1 MATSIQKDSKI
12 YIAGHRGLVGSA
24 VLKKLKE
31 KGFNNLVYKTHK
43 ELDLTQQEAVQ
54 EFFKKEKPEV
64 VILSAAKAGGVVANN
79 TYRADF
85 IYENLQIECNVIHNA
100 YLNGVKKLLFI
111 ASTTIYPK
119 NASLP
124 TRENQMLSGD
134 LEYTN
139 KPYAIAKI
147 AGLILCES
155 YNLQY
160 HTNFI
165 AIAPTNLYGNNDKFD
180 LEKAHVMPALLR
192 KIHLAKLL
200 SEDQD
205 EEVLKDLN
213 HHTKEAFTN
222 FNQAKE
228 YLKSF
233 GISKNSVEI
242 WGDGTPTREFLH
254 SEDLS
259 EAVLFILQN
268 IDFKHL
274 YEKNE
279 KEIQNTHLN
288 LGTNENISIKE
299 LAYLLKKLIG
309 FKGELVFNA
318 KRPNGALSKLSD
330 CSKINQLGW
339 QAKITLEQGV
349 KMMYENYLNNMGGG
363 DLNKLDFTLSLY
375 QNLFQLKF
383 LTYLQTDGSQSSL
396 KTNLKFSNHKRVC
409 NTNLSCNFD
418 NAKFCRAKAA

>member
-1 MATSIQKDSKI
+1 MKKDSKI

-24 VLKKLKE
+24 ILKKLKE
-31 KGFNNLVYKTHK
+31 QGYNNLIYKTHQ
-43 ELDLTQQEAVQ
+43 ELDLTNQKAVK
-54 EFFKKEKPEV
+54 EFFEKEKPEV
-64 VILSAAKAGGVVANN
+64 VVLSAAKAGGIAANS
-79 TYRADF
+79 TFRADF

-100 YLNGVKKLLFI
+100 YLSGVKKLIFV
-111 ASTTIYPK
+111 ASTSVYPK

-124 TRENQMLSGD
+124 TGEKQMLSGD

-147 AGLILCES
+147 AGLMLCES

-180 LEKAHVMPALLR
+180 LETAHVLPALLR

-200 SEDQD
+200 SEGRD

-213 HHTKEAFTN
+213 THAKAPFANIKEAKT
-222 FNQAKE
+222 
-228 YLKSF
+228 YLQSF
-233 GISKNSVEI
+233 GVSEKSVEI

-259 EAVLFILQN
+259 EAVFFILQN
-268 IDFKHL
+268 VDFKDL
-274 YEKNE
+274 YEKGT

-288 LGTNENISIKE
+288 VSTNQNITIKD
-299 LAYLLKKLIG
+299 LAYLLKKMIAY
-309 FKGELVFNA
+309 KGELKFNA
-318 KRPNGALSKLSD
+318 TRPNGALSKLSD
-330 CSKINQLGW
+330 CSKINHLGW

-349 KMMYENYLNNMGGG
+349 QMMYNNYVNNGGG
-363 DLNKLDFTLSLY
+363 NK
-375 QNLFQLKF
+375 
-383 LTYLQTDGSQSSL
+383 
-396 KTNLKFSNHKRVC
+396 
-409 NTNLSCNFD
+409 
-418 NAKFCRAKAA
+418 